1 MIGILGAVAGITD
14 CIAGLEMSVA
24 CSGMRAGLEWVWMKR
39 YEKIHT
45 VLYMGTGYLSS
56 NLGVYSAVLYNF

>member
-24 CSGMRAGLEWVWMKR
+24 CSGMRAGLGMGMD
-39 YEKIHT
+39 EK
-45 VLYMGTGYLSS
+45 V
-56 NLGVYSAVLYNF
+56 

>member
-1 MIGILGAVAGITD
+1 
-14 CIAGLEMSVA
+14 
-24 CSGMRAGLEWVWMKR
+24 MKR

-56 NLGVYSAVLYNF
+56 NLGVYSAVLYNFQEFCGSSYYIRD